1 MNRLGV
7 IANALAERPVAMP
20 EDGLQND
27 PVDDLSEQLL
37 EVINA
42 AAPTRTG
49 DPRREAA
56 IADLLSDF

>member
-7 IANALAERPVAMP
+7 IANALTERPVAMP

-27 PVDDLSEQLL
+27 PADDLSEQLL
-37 EVINA
+37 ELVNA
-42 AAPTRTG
+42 AAPTRVG

-56 IADLLSDF
+56 IADLMSDF